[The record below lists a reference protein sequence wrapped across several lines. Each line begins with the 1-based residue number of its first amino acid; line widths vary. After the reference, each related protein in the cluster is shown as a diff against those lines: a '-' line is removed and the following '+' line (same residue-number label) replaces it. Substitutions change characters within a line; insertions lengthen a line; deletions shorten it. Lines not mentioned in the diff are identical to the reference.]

1 MFLIMN
7 YLIIKF
13 SMEMSQNDI
22 SIENFVGYVSLF
34 FSVLV
39 IFQKFYRIV
48 AITLSMAALSPR
60 E

>member
-7 YLIIKF
+7 SLIIKF
-13 SMEMSQNDI
+13 SMEMSQNDT
-22 SIENFVGYVSLF
+22 SIEN
-34 FSVLV
+34 LV
-39 IFQKFYRIV
+39 IFQEFYRIV

>member
-1 MFLIMN
+1 
-7 YLIIKF
+7 
-13 SMEMSQNDI
+13 MSQNDT
-22 SIENFVGYVSLF
+22 SIENFIGYVPLF

-39 IFQKFYRIV
+39 IFQEFYRIV